1 MANTIRFDAYEVD
14 LPAGQLYKHGV
25 RISLRDKSFQ
35 LLAALLEHPGK
46 VVTREELQHRLW
58 QEEVFVDFDNN
69 LNTVVARLR
78 EALSD
83 SADHPSYIET
93 LPKRGYRFIA
103 DVYSLSAPAAELETG
118 RVRLMVLPLLN
129 LSGDPAQ
136 EYFNDAMTDV
146 IITGLAALAPE
157 QLAVIARTT
166 AMHYK
171 GTHKDVTRI
180 GRELG
185 VNYLVEGGVH
195 RSNDQIVINVQLI
208 QAGDQAHIFAKKYE
222 VEMHDVFCVQTCIAK
237 DIAKHIPCLSHTL
250 GIGEQVRRKP
260 TNDLVAYQLYLQGR
274 CEMLKTPMGFTKAK
288 HYLEQAIARDP
299 QFALAYD
306 ALGEY
311 YFWIGFFGFAPPKE
325 AFSASLWAALHAIE
339 IDDTLGET
347 HGLLGQLRQQ
357 LDYNWAEVQ
366 REMALALKLNPGS
379 PLVRFRYAGSGLL
392 PHGKLK
398 EAIAELECGLQFDPL
413 SVLLHDWLSV
423 VLWLA
428 RDYERAMQE
437 ARLVDQLVPDYD
449 VGHLLIGHIWRDMGA
464 FQESIAAYRRALE
477 LSGGAHQMLGW
488 LGLALGQSG
497 DTKEPRMLLQQLHA
511 KASQAY
517 VSPTSFAWIHLG
529 LGEIDDA
536 FVWLD
541 RAIEAR
547 DPNIIPIK
555 TFPFLDPL
563 RGDPRFAALLRK
575 MNLEP

>member
-1 MANTIRFDAYEVD
+1 MPDTIRFDAYEVD

-35 LLAALLEHPGK
+35 LLAALLEHPGE

-464 FQESIAAYRRALE
+464 FQDSIAAYRRALE

>member
-1 MANTIRFDAYEVD
+1 MPHTIRFDAYEVD

-25 RISLRDKSFQ
+25 KIGLREKSFQ
-35 LLAALLEHPGK
+35 VLEALLEHPGE
-46 VVTREELQHRLW
+46 VVTREELQRRLW
-58 QEEVFVDFDNN
+58 RDEVFVDFDNN
-69 LNTVVARLR
+69 LNTAIARLR
-78 EALSD
+78 EALCD
-83 SADHPSYIET
+83 SAEHPHFIET
-93 LPKRGYRFIA
+93 LPKRGYRFLAKICEPPQA
-103 DVYSLSAPAAELETG
+103 QEETPT
-118 RVRLMVLPLLN
+118 RRARLAVLPFLN
-129 LSGDPAQ
+129 LSGDPAH
-136 EYFNDAMTDV
+136 EFFADAMTDE
-146 IITGLAALAPE
+146 IITEFAALAPE
-157 QLAVIARTT
+157 RLAVIARTT
-166 AMHYK
+166 AMLYK
-171 GTHKDVTRI
+171 GSHKDVARI
-180 GRELG
+180 ARELTVAYG
-185 VNYLVEGGVH
+185 SEGGVRPSDSH
-195 RSNDQIVINVQLI
+195 LAVNVQLI
-208 QAGDQAHIFAKKYE
+208 QGSDQAHIFAKKYE
-222 VEMHDVFCVQTCIAK
+222 AEMHDVFCVQTCIAK

-250 GIGEQVRRKP
+250 RIGEQVRRKP

-357 LDYNWAEVQ
+357 LDYNWAEDQ

-413 SVLLHDWLSV
+413 SVLLHVWLSV

-464 FQESIAAYRRALE
+464 FQDSIAAYRCALE

-488 LGLALGQSG
+488 LGLTLAQSG
-497 DTKEPRMLLQQLHA
+497 NTAEARTLLQQLHA
-511 KASQAY
+511 KASQTY
-517 VSPTSFAWIHLG
+517 VSPTCFAWIHLG
-529 LGEIDDA
+529 LVEIDDA
-536 FVWLD
+536 FVWRE

-547 DPNIIPIK
+547 DPNIIPLK
-555 TFPFLDPL
+555 TVPFLAPL
-563 RGDPRFAALLRK
+563 RADPRVAELLRK
-575 MNLEP
+575 MNLAP